1 MDTKKLIRNIINDLQ
16 DLQDMT
22 HEIAL
27 NPESSR
33 IEAEL
38 AVTRAKL
45 LHGEYQL
52 LLSQLESKKAV
63 APAQPVATTE
73 PIQKNKLPQEPI
85 ADNISPKREPVRPA
99 PPIDKEE
106 PSVKSFDLAPDDE
119 AIVEAT
125 EELSVPDD
133 IFDETPSNEE
143 PETGPNVS
151 DVPGTTKAAP
161 PQLTE
166 QEQPVDQTP
175 PKKNKSEEKVF
186 LYWDEEPDI
195 NIELDESNGAGEK
208 SSVKSFVID
217 ERAKAPDKPA
227 SPPPFAQS
235 KSLNDRLAESRQ
247 ADRNILTVPIQ
258 SIKSAIG
265 LNDRFLFT
273 RELFDN
279 NPDKFNRAIEA
290 IDRMHSLQEA
300 IRFLDQHV
308 TVSDDDTGLKFL
320 ELIRRRFT
328 K

>member
-52 LLSQLESKKAV
+52 LFSQLENKKTV
-63 APAQPVATTE
+63 APIQPIATTE
-73 PIQKNKLPQEPI
+73 NFQESEPAKEPI
-85 ADNISPKREPVRPA
+85 FDNTGAGREPVQPTRP
-99 PPIDKEE
+99 IEKEG
-106 PSVKSFDLAPDDE
+106 PLVKSFDLAPDDE

-133 IFDETPSNEE
+133 IFEETPTAEE
-143 PETGPNVS
+143 AITEDQDIP
-151 DVPGTTKAAP
+151 A
-161 PQLTE
+161 E
-166 QEQPVDQTP
+166 QEVVEEKPKQPRPVITETP
-175 PKKNKSEEKVF
+175 KTNKPEEKVF

-195 NIELDESNGAGEK
+195 NIDLDDSNGPGEK
-208 SSVKSFVID
+208 SSVKAFVID
-217 ERAKAPDKPA
+217 ERTNIPEKHAPA
-227 SPPPFAQS
+227 SHFRQN
-235 KSLNDRLAESRQ
+235 KSLNDRLAESRP
-247 ADRNILTVPIQ
+247 ADRSVLTVPIQ